1 VYQLT
6 PNRENYFPGGIFNV
20 LDSDS
25 IDNELRGQ
33 QMNLRAKLLT
43 IIVACV
49 AGGAS
54 GMLISAGQAN
64 ERVNTR
70 VADADTPDI
79 PDVDT
84 PDSPDIPEVD
94 TPASP
99 YIPEVDTPDSP
110 DIPEVD
116 TPDTPD
122 IPEVD
127 TPDSPDIPEVDTPA
141 SPYIPE
147 VDTPDSPDT
156 DKPD

>member
-1 VYQLT
+1 
-6 PNRENYFPGGIFNV
+6 
-20 LDSDS
+20 
-25 IDNELRGQ
+25 
-33 QMNLRAKLLT
+33 MNLRAKLLT

-94 TPASP
+94 TP
-99 YIPEVDTPDSP
+99 
-110 DIPEVD
+110 
-116 TPDTPD
+116 DTPD